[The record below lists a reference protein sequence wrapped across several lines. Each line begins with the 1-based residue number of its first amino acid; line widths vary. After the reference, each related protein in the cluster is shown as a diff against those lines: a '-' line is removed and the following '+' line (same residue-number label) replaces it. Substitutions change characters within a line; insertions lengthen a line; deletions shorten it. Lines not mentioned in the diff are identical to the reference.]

1 MRDGKGTLKNDKG
14 LNFKGEFKQEKADG
28 ECEIDYGNGETYK
41 GTMKGSKRN
50 GKGTLRNLASRRIF
64 DGYWKNNEFVT
75 L

>member
-14 LNFKGEFKQEKADG
+14 LSIRGEFKNEKAEG
-28 ECEIDYGNGETYK
+28 ECEIDYGNGEIYV
-41 GTMKGSKRN
+41 GTMKGSKKN
-50 GKGTLRNLASRRIF
+50 GKGTLRNKVNRRIF